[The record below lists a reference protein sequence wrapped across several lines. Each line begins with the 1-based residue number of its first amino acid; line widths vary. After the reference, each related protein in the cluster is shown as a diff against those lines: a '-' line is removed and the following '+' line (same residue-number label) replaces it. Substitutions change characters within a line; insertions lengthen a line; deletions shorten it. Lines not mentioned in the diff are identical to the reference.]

1 MSTQQ
6 GWSYQTALDN
16 LNNEKRGST
25 ALPRMDVAS
34 LIAAKRKNLKRPN
47 GKSSEDDSDIESKS
61 NDSKNS
67 DEEESQSSD
76 SESDGGDS
84 ESEEESSESDD
95 EDDQVDDADR
105 EMEEDVIKE
114 EMWRGML
121 HNDEGHTF
129 NYVISSLIKV
139 IGTIDKKKAHDIC
152 VQTHGQGQ
160 AVVAEGGYKQ
170 QAMKYCV
177 GMQRAGLTASIAPDG
192 KFEGGDPSP
201 EAG

>member
-1 MSTQQ
+1 MMRTSIVIALFATQLNGAAAFSPAATNIVHAQHQSVRFTSPTTLYMADMERDMSSKT
-6 GWSYQTALDN
+6 GVTVITRD
-16 LNNEKRGST
+16 K
-25 ALPRMDVAS
+25 
-34 LIAAKRKNLKRPN
+34 
-47 GKSSEDDSDIESKS
+47 EDTDT
-61 NDSKNS
+61 
-67 DEEESQSSD
+67 
-76 SESDGGDS
+76 
-84 ESEEESSESDD
+84 
-95 EDDQVDDADR
+95 

-114 EMWRGML
+114 EMWRVML
-121 HNDEGHTF
+121 HNDEVHTF

-160 AVVAEGGYKQ
+160 AVVAEGCYKQ